1 MTTAHRR
8 TALLC
13 AALALVAA
21 GCRAAPG
28 TAAAQDAVPPA
39 TAAPPTA
46 AATPSAG
53 ATPTAGATDAPTPE
67 ATPSPGRP
75 VDPGAA
81 ELVAALTTAPEP
93 ARTVA
98 LQTRLEELGYKPGP
112 ADGRAG
118 PRTQGAV
125 RAFQSGAGLD
135 PTGAVDPPTAAAL
148 AAATPVP
155 TLGPGATG
163 PEVAELQTLLA
174 IGPIDPGPADGT
186 YGDATVHAV
195 TTLQKLHGL
204 TVDGIVG
211 APERRVLQAPPSA
224 APAVADGPGAGAGLH
239 VELDLERQLITLW
252 RGGRLEL
259 ATHTSTGSGET
270 FCTPAGGCR
279 RAVTPR
285 GTFTVSRR
293 IDGWRN
299 AELGRLYNPLY
310 FNGGIAFHGALS
322 VPLYPASHGCARVP
336 MHIAEYL
343 PGRIPNGTTV
353 YVL

>member
-1 MTTAHRR
+1 VADLATT
-8 TALLC
+8 
-13 AALALVAA
+13 LA
-21 GCRAAPG
+21 
-28 TAAAQDAVPPA
+28 
-39 TAAPPTA
+39 
-46 AATPSAG
+46 
-53 ATPTAGATDAPTPE
+53 
-67 ATPSPGRP
+67 
-75 VDPGAA
+75 
-81 ELVAALTTAPEP
+81 TAPEP

-112 ADGRAG
+112 ADGQAG

-125 RAFQSGAGLD
+125 RAFQAGAGLD

-148 AAATPVP
+148 AAAAPVP

-163 PEVAELQTLLA
+163 PAVAELQTLLA
-174 IGPIDPGPADGT
+174 TGPIDPGPADGT

-195 TTLQKLHGL
+195 YTLQKLHGL
-204 TVDGIVG
+204 NVDGIVG
-211 APERRVLQAPPSA
+211 APERRVLQAPLPA
-224 APAVADGPGAGAGLH
+224 APAVPDGPGAGAGLH
-239 VELDLERQLITLW
+239 VELDLERQLISLW

-279 RAVTPR
+279 RAGTPR

-322 VPLYPASHGCARVP
+322 VPAYPASHGCARVP

-343 PGRIPNGTTV
+343 PDRIPDGTTV